1 MDQSYPTTADE
12 ASVDWFA
19 LVLAMESHP
28 YTLSM
33 GSMSEPGYLPEPE
46 YLLEPGNPPDYNTMN
61 DMAFTRAPM
70 TSMGAFTSS
79 IPQQYDTYQVSEL
92 RFERRH

>member
-12 ASVDWFA
+12 ASVDWFT
-19 LVLAMESHP
+19 LVLEMESYP

-46 YLLEPGNPPDYNTMN
+46 YPLEPGNLPDYNTMN

-70 TSMGAFTSS
+70 TSMGAFTGS
-79 IPQQYDTYQVSEL
+79 ITQQYDTYQVIKL